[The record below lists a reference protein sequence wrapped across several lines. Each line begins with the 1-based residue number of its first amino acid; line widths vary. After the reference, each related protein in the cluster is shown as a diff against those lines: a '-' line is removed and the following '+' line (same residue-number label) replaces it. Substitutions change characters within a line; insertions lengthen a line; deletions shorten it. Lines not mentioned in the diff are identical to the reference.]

1 MRLPHLLCF
10 ALIAASAC
18 KKDDFDIQNLN
29 GGKIIAQ
36 GHGGMGIYS
45 TYPLDSPAG
54 ILSCL
59 NSGAD
64 GSEMDVQMTSDSVL
78 VAYHHA
84 DLSDA
89 TDMDGPVIS
98 HTWAEVQHARFKGVP
113 YTEHHIARLD
123 ELFASI
129 PDPRQFICTFDIKI
143 YPNGTG
149 DELFMDRMADAV
161 IRLLDRFNFA
171 DRVHLESQQT
181 YMLAALKVR
190 HAGLKLFYYPP
201 TFAEGLAT
209 AQQMDLYGLT
219 IDINKIT
226 SEQIAEAHT
235 HNLWV
240 AVWNVQTKTEN
251 RDAIG
256 MNPEIIQS
264 DRLDH
269 LVGLLD

>member
-1 MRLPHLLCF
+1 MRLSHLLCL
-10 ALIAASAC
+10 ALLAISAC
-18 KKDDFDIQNLN
+18 KKDDFDIHNLN

-36 GHGGMGIYS
+36 GHGGMGIFS
-45 TYPLDSPAG
+45 TYPLDSPSS
-54 ILSCL
+54 ILACL
-59 NSGAD
+59 YSGAD

-78 VAYHHA
+78 VAYHPG

-98 HTWAEVQHARFKGVP
+98 HTWEEVQQARFLGVP

-129 PDPRQFICTFDIKI
+129 SDPRQYICTFDIKI
-143 YPNGTG
+143 HPNGIA
-149 DELFMDRMADAV
+149 DEIFMDRMADAV
-161 IRLLDRFNFA
+161 IRLLDRYDLA
-171 DRVHLESQQT
+171 DRVHLESQQP
-181 YMLAALKVR
+181 YMLAALQVR
-190 HAGLKLFYYPP
+190 RAGLKLFYYPP
-201 TFAEGLAT
+201 TFEEGLAT
-209 AQQMDLYGLT
+209 AQQMGLYGLT
-219 IDINKIT
+219 IDLNKIT
-226 SEQIAEAHT
+226 TEQIAEAHA

-240 AVWNVQTKTEN
+240 AVWNVQSKAEN

-264 DRLDH
+264 DRVDH